1 MLSFLALIIV
11 LLVAGAVGILGLS
24 LVPRLRLY
32 MRYVAP
38 ALLGLA
44 VIAVLLLRWMGP
56 SDDILSLWRPSLLFG
71 APPMLRNDVAMQPL
85 AFVLALATC
94 VAGMV
99 TLSRVEAPSP
109 RLVGAVPLVLLAA
122 GFVALWA
129 ANPLTMIIGWA
140 AYDLLLAVGRIAAE
154 GAERT
159 AVRGL
164 ISGGVATLFL
174 WGGTLLSGNDG
185 GSALWTLI
193 EPSEAQLTL
202 WVAAGVLRLWVYPF
216 HLPAPRESETS
227 SSLAMP
233 LLSPVLGWGL
243 CLRLALVNRGALPGS
258 AWVPALAALTLG
270 MGGFLAWSCRS
281 SRSTLPWVGVGVT
294 GATLLAAALARE
306 NAATVISSGCV
317 AWVLGVVVLLST
329 DGLHREAPWWS
340 IPALIGAEAMLG
352 LPFSLGFVSWAA
364 LLGGI
369 AGDPRLWW
377 WGAFFVGNLLLVASL
392 TRWLLALPSSSLP
405 SRYWRLAVYG
415 VALSLPAMLLVVA
428 GFYPRVLVAGVS
440 LPSLGASFSMP
451 GVVGWLLWALSLAG
465 GGVLAWQDGNVRHRI
480 EFLLSAA
487 HDLLRLDWL
496 YEAVMGAMNQGMSVL
511 RLIDEVVGGAGT
523 LLWSLL
529 LFLLFLLIWSER

>member
-1 MLSFLALIIV
+1 MLSFLALIVV

-32 MRYVAP
+32 MRCVAP

-44 VIAVLLLRWMGP
+44 VIAILLLRWTGP
-56 SDDILSLWRPSLLFG
+56 GDDVLSLWQPSLLFG
-71 APPMLRNDVAMQPL
+71 APLMLRNDVAMQPL
-85 AFVLALATC
+85 AFVLALAAC

-99 TLSRVEAPSP
+99 TLGCEEAPSP
-109 RLVGAVPLVLLAA
+109 WLEAVPLALLAA

-140 AYDLLLAVGRIAAE
+140 AYDLLLAVGCIATE

-159 AVRGL
+159 AVRSL

-174 WGGTLLSGNDG
+174 WGGTLLSGNGG
-185 GSALWTLI
+185 GSVLWTLI

-202 WVAAGVLRLWVYPF
+202 WMAAVVLRLWVYPF
-216 HLPAPRESETS
+216 HLPAPREFETS
-227 SSLAMP
+227 PSLAMP

-243 CLRLALVNRGALPGS
+243 CLRLALVSGGSLPGN
-258 AWVPALAALTLG
+258 AWVPALAALTLA

-281 SRSTLPWVGVGVT
+281 SRSALPWAGVGVT

-306 NAATVISSGCV
+306 NAAAVISSGCV
-317 AWVLGVVVLLST
+317 AWMLGVVVLLST

-352 LPFSLGFVSWAA
+352 LPFSLGFVSRAA

-369 AGDPRLWW
+369 AADPRLWW
-377 WGAFFVGNLLLVASL
+377 WVFFVGNALLVAAL
-392 TRWLLALPSSSLP
+392 TRWLLAFPSSPLP

-415 VALSLPAMLLVVA
+415 VVLGLPALLLVVA
-428 GFYPRVLVAGVS
+428 GFYPGLLVAGVS
-440 LPSLGASFSMP
+440 LPSLGASFSLP

-496 YEAVMGAMNQGMSVL
+496 YEAAVGAMNQGMGIL

-529 LFLLFLLIWSER
+529 LFLLILLIWSER